1 MSDAEKLYYEE
12 VIRILKEIRKDIE
25 GMLNRGE
32 CK

>member
-12 VIRILKEIRKDIE
+12 VIKILKEIRKDIE

-32 CK
+32 